1 MQPACKPG
9 GVLRHQ
15 AFITGQSADS
25 IAGMAPA
32 ANESVSLGGLCG
44 GLDGGTLVSC
54 TLGTTSVC

>member
-32 ANESVSLGGLCG
+32 ANESVSLGGL
-44 GLDGGTLVSC
+44 DGGTLVSC

>member
-1 MQPACKPG
+1 
-9 GVLRHQ
+9 
-15 AFITGQSADS
+15 
-25 IAGMAPA
+25 MAPA